1 MKLHDAIKEAM
12 LSETRIRRNC
22 WDEGVYKPVGFG
34 GYFSYYSAYTEEEIL
49 SEDWAVEEIAL
60 KPCPLCGGT
69 AELGE
74 EEPSHE
80 EGGFPKPGK
89 VYIKCSNSECIIDI
103 EETLRF
109 ITKEEFIKKWNTRTG
124 EK

>member
-12 LSETRIRRNC
+12 LSKTRIRRQS
-22 WDEGVYKPVGFG
+22 WYEKAFKVVGDG
-34 GYFSYYSAYTEEEIL
+34 DSSAWYAVYTEEEVL
-49 SEDWAVEEIAL
+49 ADDWVVEKIAL

-89 VYIKCSNSECIIDI
+89 AYIKCSNSECIIDI